1 VSTEPSPGHG
11 ESLSAGSADSVDSV
25 DSADSARTGDSA
37 RPAGSVGS
45 VSAAGAEPVRRRRH
59 RLSVTAVAV
68 AVLASGGGGAW
79 WASSAGGSGG
89 PESASEPPALALD
102 GLAAAGQDGKDGGRP
117 GIAPGEPHP
126 QVYRA
131 DGELPEGP
139 DAAAVYRNPAS
150 VERASVSALAEALG
164 VEGKPEQKHDRWVV
178 GDGERSPGGTS
189 LTVNRD
195 RMAGNWTYD
204 SGGDQPVMRC
214 GHPLPTVP
222 TGPDSGF
229 VPPGKGPGGEGAPE
243 PCPAMP
249 GSGKGDPVSEKKAKS
264 AVRPLLKTLKLDGA
278 QLDAEVTTGSLRMVT
293 ATPEIGGMTA
303 RDWNSTF
310 TVDEDGKVVRGHG
323 NLGELRR
330 GPSYPVMSAEE
341 TLKHLNEQGATAPG
355 AATGREPQ
363 LYDGT
368 AKGHP
373 GKGPGKSPGKDDSGD
388 SHSWKA
394 PGKDHP
400 GKTAPGKVAPRKA
413 LKVTDA
419 EFGLVTRYSRG
430 RPVLVPS
437 WTYDVLLG
445 GGHTAKVAH
454 PAVEPAYL
462 KPAGPARPG
471 AGSAPGSGPDAG
483 TGPGAG
489 TGSQPGSGSDSGP
502 GAGPGSGSG
511 QAEEPGSPPVQAADS
526 YEADGR
532 TLRITFWGGVCGGYE
547 ASADESGKTVKVTV
561 RPKQTDAKK
570 VCVKMAKRLTVEVEL
585 DKALG
590 GRKVVDATDGDALP
604 HK

>member
-1 VSTEPSPGHG
+1 MG
-11 ESLSAGSADSVDSV
+11 EV
-25 DSADSARTGDSA
+25 
-37 RPAGSVGS
+37 
-45 VSAAGAEPVRRRRH
+45 PVRRRRH
-59 RLSVTAVAV
+59 RLSVVAVAV

-79 WASSAGGSGG
+79 WASTAGSSGG

-102 GLAAAGQDGKDGGRP
+102 GLAAAGRSGEDGGRP

-131 DGELPEGP
+131 NGELPEGP
-139 DAAAVYRNPAS
+139 DAAAVYRPAT

-164 VEGKPEQKHDRWVV
+164 VAGKPEQKHDRWVV
-178 GDGERSPGGTS
+178 GDGEKSPGGTS

-195 RMAGNWTYD
+195 RMAGNWTYN
-204 SGGDQPVMRC
+204 SGDDQPVMRC
-214 GHPLPTVP
+214 GTPLPTVP
-222 TGPDSGF
+222 DSGF
-229 VPPGKGPGGEGAPE
+229 APPGKGPGGEGAPE

-264 AVRPLLKTLKLDGA
+264 AVRPLLKTLKLDDA

-310 TVDEDGKVVRGHG
+310 TVDKDGKVVRGHG

-341 TLKHLNEQGATAPG
+341 TLKHLNKQGATAPG

-363 LYDGT
+363 LYDSPANSPANGP
-368 AKGHP
+368 AKGEDHP
-373 GKGPGKSPGKDDSGD
+373 GKGHGKDQPEQKG
-388 SHSWKA
+388 
-394 PGKDHP
+394 PGMD
-400 GKTAPGKVAPRKA
+400 GPGKVAPRKA

-419 EFGLVTRYSRG
+419 EFGLVTRYSKG
-430 RPVLVPS
+430 RPVLVPL
-437 WTYDVLLG
+437 WTYEVLLG
-445 GGHTAKVAH
+445 GDHTAKVAH

-462 KPAGPARPG
+462 KPSGPARPG
-471 AGSAPGSGPDAG
+471 GGSAPGSGP
-483 TGPGAG
+483 GAG
-489 TGSQPGSGSDSGP
+489 SGSQPGSGPDS
-502 GAGPGSGSG
+502 SSG
-511 QAEEPGSPPVQAADS
+511 QAEEPGSGPVQAADS

-561 RPKQTDAKK
+561 RPKETDAKK
-570 VCVKMAKRLTVEVEL
+570 VCVKMAKRRTVEIEL